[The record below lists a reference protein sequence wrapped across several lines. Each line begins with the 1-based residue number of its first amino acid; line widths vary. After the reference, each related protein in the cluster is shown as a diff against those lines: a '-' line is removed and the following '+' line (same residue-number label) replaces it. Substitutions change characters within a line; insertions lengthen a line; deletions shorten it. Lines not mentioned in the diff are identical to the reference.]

1 MWQILPLLWG
11 IRGETGHMIEI
22 DWSEHADRLRSSA
35 ANEADWN
42 EMVAGSLVRATD
54 RIAVDVGCG
63 GGGMAKAL
71 AAALPS
77 GAEVVAID
85 ADPEVL
91 RQAREHTGG
100 EVRCELASMDDG
112 AEPLRKAIGAPASL
126 IWASASV
133 HHAGDQQAA
142 VDALASL
149 LAPGGRL
156 ALAEGGLPARS
167 LPWELGI
174 GEPGLELRLDA
185 AQDRF
190 FAAMRAGLP
199 GTVPMPYGW
208 TDALRRAG
216 LVDVTTR
223 TVLTEKSAPLSDED
237 QERLINQFRQ
247 RIEWLD
253 PAASTGHGHGSVG
266 HGHGHGHG
274 DFPAEQG
281 LSADDL
287 VVWRRLLDPA
297 DSQYLGR
304 RTDLA
309 VLSARSIHV
318 GQATG

>member
-1 MWQILPLLWG
+1 
-11 IRGETGHMIEI
+11 MIEI
-22 DWSEHADRLRSSA
+22 DWSEEAGRLRNA
-35 ANEADWN
+35 AVNEADWN

-71 AAALPS
+71 AAALPD

-100 EVRCELASMDDG
+100 AVRCELASMDDG

-156 ALAEGGLPARS
+156 ALAEGGLPSRS

-174 GEPGLELRLDA
+174 GEPGMELRLDA
-185 AQDRF
+185 AQDRY

-199 GTVPMPYGW
+199 GSVPMPYGW

-237 QERLINQFRQ
+237 LDQLIGQFRHKVD
-247 RIEWLD
+247 RLD
-253 PAASTGHGHGSVG
+253 PAASSGSTG

-274 DFPAEQG
+274 DFPPELG
-281 LSADDL
+281 LSAEDL
-287 VVWRRLLDPA
+287 LVWRRLLDPD

-318 GQATG
+318 GHAAG

>member
-1 MWQILPLLWG
+1 MRQISADAAAQP
-11 IRGETGHMIEI
+11 GETGHMIEI
-22 DWSEHADRLRSSA
+22 DWSEEAGRLRNA
-35 ANEADWN
+35 AVNEADWN

-71 AAALPS
+71 AAAMPG

-100 EVRCELASMDDG
+100 AVRCELASMDDG
-112 AEPLRKAIGAPASL
+112 AEPLRRAIGAPASL

-156 ALAEGGLPARS
+156 ALAEGGLPSRS

-185 AQDRF
+185 AQDRY

-199 GTVPMPYGW
+199 GSVPMPYGW

-237 QERLINQFRQ
+237 LDRMIDQFRH
-247 RIEWLD
+247 RVDRLD
-253 PAASTGHGHGSVG
+253 PAASSGSAG

-274 DFPAEQG
+274 DFPAELG

-287 VVWRRLLDPA
+287 AVWRRLLDPA

-318 GQATG
+318 GHAAG